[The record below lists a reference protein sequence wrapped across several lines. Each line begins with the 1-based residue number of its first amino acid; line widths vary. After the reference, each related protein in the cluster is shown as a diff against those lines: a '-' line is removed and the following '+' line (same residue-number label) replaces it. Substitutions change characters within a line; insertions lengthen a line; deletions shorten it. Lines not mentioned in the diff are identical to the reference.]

1 MPQNPSLHRTPD
13 YHSARAA
20 EERRLAETAAD
31 PNARAVHE
39 RLAEQYERLAKGAAN
54 EQVTEI
60 RHRAD

>member
-20 EERRLAETAAD
+20 EERRLAETAQD
-31 PNARAVHE
+31 PNARAAHE

-54 EQVTEI
+54 EQP
-60 RHRAD
+60 R

>member
-20 EERRLAETAAD
+20 EERRLAETAQD
-31 PNARAVHE
+31 PNARAAHE
-39 RLAEQYERLAKGAAN
+39 RLAEQYERLARGGA

-60 RHRAD
+60 RQRAG